1 MICVPIVGPSMS
13 KAQEQMASA
22 VAVADILEL
31 RLDLITAPDL
41 SVLLDSATLPVIV
54 TNRSKL
60 DGGQYRGSDE
70 DRVQSLR
77 DALKAGADYVDI
89 EVSTPREYLQP
100 FLEEGDPSRTILSY
114 HDFSHTPE
122 DFNPLYE
129 TMCEMPGEIVKIVTY
144 ARDLSDNL
152 KMFELLKRAKRENQK
167 LIGLCMGDLGEISR
181 VLSPLFGGFLTFGSL
196 ETGQESAPGQIPAK
210 TLKDIYRVNSERS
223 DFKIYGVIGNPVSK
237 SMGYLVHN
245 RAFQEQGSSDIYVSF
260 LVDNVEKFFI
270 NFKDFFSGLSVTMP
284 AKEEIMPLLDKVDE
298 TAQKIGAINTVVKK
312 GSDWVGYNTDCSG
325 AISALEACTT
335 LQGKN
340 VLILGSGGTAKA
352 IGFGVKEKGGNLT
365 VTYNKNKERGES
377 LAKELDC
384 ELVHAR
390 DAGTRPVDV
399 LINCSPVGMSP
410 NINETPFLVRDF
422 KEGMVVFD
430 SVYNPLETRLL
441 REAKSAGCTVIP
453 GIELFINQA
462 ARQFELWTGQPAPV
476 NVMREVLLEKLS
488 TGRGASGH

>member
-1 MICVPIVGPSMS
+1 MICIPIVGPSMS
-13 KAQEQMASA
+13 KAQEQIESA
-22 VAVADILEL
+22 LEIADILEL
-31 RLDLITAPDL
+31 RLDLIESSNLNALL
-41 SVLLDSATLPVIV
+41 SSSTLPVIV
-54 TNRSKL
+54 TNRSKH
-60 DGGQYRGSDE
+60 DGGQFKGSDV
-70 DRVQSLR
+70 DRLQSLR

-100 FLEEGDPSRTILSY
+100 FLEESDPAKIILSY

-129 TMCEMPGEIVKIVTY
+129 TMCEMPGDIVKIVTY

-152 KMFELLKRAKRENQK
+152 KMFELLKRAKREKQK

-181 VLSPLFGGFLTFGSL
+181 ILSPLFGGHLTFGSL
-196 ETGQESAPGQIPAK
+196 ETGQESAPGQMPAK
-210 TLKDIYRVNSERS
+210 TLKDIYRVNAERS

-237 SMGYLVHN
+237 SLGYLVHN
-245 RAFQEQGSSDIYVSF
+245 HAFQEKGSPDIYVSF
-260 LVDNVEKFFI
+260 LVDNVEKFF
-270 NFKDFFSGLSVTMP
+270 NSFKGFFNGLSVTMP
-284 AKEEIMPLLDKVDE
+284 AKEQIMPLLDRVDE
-298 TAQKIGAINTVVKK
+298 TAKKIGAVNTVVKE
-312 GSDWVGYNTDCSG
+312 GTDWVGYNTDCSG
-325 AISALEACTT
+325 AISALEACTS

-352 IGFGVKEKGGNLT
+352 IGYGVKEKGGKLT
-365 VTYNKNKERGES
+365 VTYNKNKERGEN

-390 DAGTRPVDV
+390 DAGTRAIDV

-410 NINETPFLVRDF
+410 NVTESPFSARDF

-441 REAKSAGCTVIP
+441 REAKSAGCMVIP
-453 GIELFINQA
+453 GYELFINQA
-462 ARQFELWTGQPAPV
+462 ARQFELWTGQPAPIDS
-476 NVMREVLLEKLS
+476 MREVLLQKLTTNS
-488 TGRGASGH
+488 RVS

>member
-1 MICVPIVGPSMS
+1 MICIPIVGPSMR
-13 KAQEQMASA
+13 KAQEQIESA
-22 VAVADILEL
+22 LAITDILEL
-31 RLDLITAPDL
+31 RLDLIVSPNL
-41 SVLLDSATLPVIV
+41 SALLASSTLPVIV
-54 TNRSKL
+54 TNRSKH
-60 DGGQYRGSDE
+60 DGGQFKGSDE
-70 DRVQSLR
+70 VRVQSLR
-77 DALKAGADYVDI
+77 DALKAGSDYVDI

-100 FLEEGDPSRTILSY
+100 FLEESESAKIILSY

-122 DFNPLYE
+122 DFNPIYE
-129 TMCEMPGEIVKIVTY
+129 AMCEMPGEIVKIVTY

-152 KMFELLKRAKRENQK
+152 KMFELLKRAKSEKQK

-181 VLSPLFGGFLTFGSL
+181 ILSPLFGGYLTFGSL

-237 SMGYLVHN
+237 SLGYLVHN
-245 RAFQEQGSSDIYVSF
+245 RAFQEKGSPDIYVSF
-260 LVDNVEKFFI
+260 LVDNVEKFF
-270 NFKDFFSGLSVTMP
+270 NSFKDFFSGLSVTMP
-284 AKEEIMPLLDKVDE
+284 AKEQIMPLLDRVDE
-298 TAQKIGAINTVVKK
+298 TAKKIGAVNTVVKE
-312 GSDWVGYNTDCSG
+312 GTDWVGYNTDCSG
-325 AISALEACTT
+325 AISALEACTS
-335 LQGKN
+335 LQGKD

-352 IGFGVKEKGGNLT
+352 IGYGVKEKGGKLT

-390 DAGTRPVDV
+390 DAGTRAIDV

-410 NINETPFLVRDF
+410 NITDSPFLARDF

-453 GIELFINQA
+453 GYELFINQA
-462 ARQFELWTGQPAPV
+462 ARQFELWTGQPAPIDTL
-476 NVMREVLLEKLS
+476 REVLLKKLS
-488 TGRGASGH
+488 A

>member
-1 MICVPIVGPSMS
+1 MICIPIVGPSMS
-13 KAQEQMASA
+13 KAQEQIESA
-22 VAVADILEL
+22 LVIADILEL
-31 RLDLITAPDL
+31 RLDLIVSPDL
-41 SVLLDSATLPVIV
+41 SALLACSTLPVIV
-54 TNRSKL
+54 TNRSKH
-60 DGGQYRGSDE
+60 DGGQYKGLDE
-70 DRVQSLR
+70 DRLQSLR

-100 FLEEGDPSRTILSY
+100 FLEESEPTKIILSY

-122 DFNPLYE
+122 DLNPVYE

-152 KMFELLKRAKRENQK
+152 KMFELLKRAKSEKQK

-181 VLSPLFGGFLTFGSL
+181 ILSPLFGGYLTFGSL

-210 TLKDIYRVNSERS
+210 TLKDIYRINAERS

-237 SMGYLVHN
+237 SLGYLVHN
-245 RAFQEQGSSDIYVSF
+245 RAFQEKGSPDIYVSF
-260 LVDNVEKFFI
+260 LVDNVEKFF
-270 NFKDFFSGLSVTMP
+270 NSFKDFFSGLSVTMP
-284 AKEEIMPLLDKVDE
+284 AKEKIMPLLDRIDE
-298 TAQKIGAINTVVKK
+298 TAQKIGAVNTVVKE
-312 GSDWVGYNTDCSG
+312 GSAWVGYNTDCSG
-325 AISALEACTT
+325 AISALEACTS

-352 IGFGVKEKGGNLT
+352 IGYGVKEKGGKLT

-377 LAKELDC
+377 LSKELDC
-384 ELVHAR
+384 ELAHAR
-390 DAGTRPVDV
+390 DAGMRAIDV

-410 NINETPFLVRDF
+410 NITESPFLARDF

-441 REAKSAGCTVIP
+441 REAKLAGCTVIP
-453 GIELFINQA
+453 GYELFINQA
-462 ARQFELWTGQPAPV
+462 ARQFELWTGQSAPI
-476 NVMREVLLEKLS
+476 NTLREVLLRKLA
-488 TGRGASGH
+488 TGGG